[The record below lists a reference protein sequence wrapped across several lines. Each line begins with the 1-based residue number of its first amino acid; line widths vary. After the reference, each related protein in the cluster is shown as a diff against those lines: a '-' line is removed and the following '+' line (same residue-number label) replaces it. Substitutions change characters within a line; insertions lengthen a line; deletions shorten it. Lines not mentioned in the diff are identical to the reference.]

1 MYTSIIGNANNDLKN
16 IQAILVTLRDNG
28 KHSAIPPTFREYEP
42 TYGSTLDSI
51 VRKWEGIG
59 ISPIAATSACF
70 LGKKPSNRS
79 EVDAITLFHQMLEM
93 VKSQEDLNMG
103 AKKFVDK
110 CITYIKTFVQFAAR
124 DNHKVLGFYT
134 TGCINSLGNMWDFIK
149 NFHVPHPIKVEG
161 SFTVAMLRDHL
172 REFKMRP
179 HGGDL
184 RGVNQS
190 VPADNAWLS
199 ATRKRDELLNLT
211 DPNVPLVISFRASH
225 RELHYLTLDAS
236 WESLRAQRL
245 EWVMQVV
252 GLGHA
257 WRCHNH
263 LKDDMGNPVEPITL
277 ETTITDLIEQ
287 KHKLTRERA
296 AAVNHLTCI
305 LALSPMF
312 AKCKTKLE
320 RLRAHSQKARERE
333 L

>member
-134 TGCINSLGNMWDFIK
+134 RVASTVWGTCGTSSRISTCLIPSRSRGRSRWLCFVIIFENSRCVPTAVIFVVSINQFQR
-149 NFHVPHPIKVEG
+149 
-161 SFTVAMLRDHL
+161 TT
-172 REFKMRP
+172 
-179 HGGDL
+179 
-184 RGVNQS
+184 RG
-190 VPADNAWLS
+190 
-199 ATRKRDELLNLT
+199 
-211 DPNVPLVISFRASH
+211 
-225 RELHYLTLDAS
+225 
-236 WESLRAQRL
+236 
-245 EWVMQVV
+245 
-252 GLGHA
+252 
-257 WRCHNH
+257 
-263 LKDDMGNPVEPITL
+263 
-277 ETTITDLIEQ
+277 
-287 KHKLTRERA
+287 
-296 AAVNHLTCI
+296 
-305 LALSPMF
+305 
-312 AKCKTKLE
+312 
-320 RLRAHSQKARERE
+320 
-333 L
+333 

>member
-28 KHSAIPPTFREYEP
+28 KHSTIPPTFREYEP
-42 TYGSTLDSI
+42 TYGSSLDSI

-110 CITYIKTFVQFAAR
+110 CITYIKTFVQYMP
-124 DNHKVLGFYT
+124 LGT
-134 TGCINSLGNMWDFIK
+134 TTRCSDFTRRVASTVWGTCGTSSRISTCL
-149 NFHVPHPIKVEG
+149 ISSRSRG

-190 VPADNAWLS
+190 PEH
-199 ATRKRDELLNLT
+199 RLL
-211 DPNVPLVISFRASH
+211 I
-225 RELHYLTLDAS
+225 
-236 WESLRAQRL
+236 
-245 EWVMQVV
+245 
-252 GLGHA
+252 
-257 WRCHNH
+257 
-263 LKDDMGNPVEPITL
+263 
-277 ETTITDLIEQ
+277 LI
-287 KHKLTRERA
+287 
-296 AAVNHLTCI
+296 N
-305 LALSPMF
+305 
-312 AKCKTKLE
+312 KLE
-320 RLRAHSQKARERE
+320 PL
-333 L
+333 LI